1 MRQLLSGFLA
11 SLPIASGYIPVAMT
25 FGLIVRSG
33 GLSVIDAGLAS
44 LIIFAGAAQFLAA
57 GMFLSGAGVLQIVI
71 SGWLLNLRH
80 LLMSSVIADHLDRTI
95 SKPIRSVLAFGV
107 TDEVFGVA
115 GRRAAR
121 GDTLDAPYMFGLEL
135 GAYAAWVGGTFLGAI
150 VGDILPPP
158 VRTAMGMALYAL
170 FAALL
175 AGLIRE
181 AGGASARMQMVG
193 AAVLAGGGN
202 WFLRDVLALEP
213 GIAFPIAMITTALIF
228 SIRSGSRP
236 DASPPVQGEPQ

>member
-1 MRQLLSGFLA
+1 MRQLASGLLA
-11 SLPIASGYIPVAMT
+11 SLPIASGYVPVAIT

-57 GMFLSGAGVLQIVI
+57 GMYFSGAGVLQIVI
-71 SGWLLNLRH
+71 AGWLLNLRH
-80 LLMSSVIADHLDRTI
+80 LLMSSVIAEHLDR
-95 SKPIRSVLAFGV
+95 SASMPIRTILAFGV

-121 GDTLDAPYMFGLEL
+121 GDTLDASYLIGLEL
-135 GAYAAWVGGTFLGAI
+135 GAYTAWVGGTFIGAI

-181 AGGASARMQMVG
+181 AGTTSTRVQMAG
-193 AAVLAGGGN
+193 AAVLAGGAN
-202 WFLRDVLALEP
+202 WFLRNVSGLEP
-213 GIAFPIAMITTALIF
+213 GVAFPIAMITTALLF
-228 SIRSGSRP
+228 AIRPP
-236 DASPPVQGEPQ
+236 DND